1 MAARFNEG
9 EIMSLQLAAAAPR
22 TRYFDLAELH
32 ELLEHLGTDAT
43 RTLFDTFAGEL
54 PRYRT
59 ALEAATAQRDFVTL
73 ARIVHTLRGTA
84 LSFSCTGLAPLCES
98 LKAQCESRDLE
109 TCRRSAAALAFAY
122 VCALAEL
129 QSLRAPGGL
138 LAA

>member
-1 MAARFNEG
+1 MSSNIAIHPAA
-9 EIMSLQLAAAAPR
+9 

-32 ELLEHLGTDAT
+32 ELLGCLGPTGA
-43 RTLFDTFAGEL
+43 RALFDTFAEEL
-54 PRYRT
+54 PRYRK
-59 ALEAATAQRDFVTL
+59 ALEDAASRRDLKAL
-73 ARIVHTLRGTA
+73 ARTVHTLRGTA

-98 LKAQCESRDLE
+98 VETQCKRGDVDS
-109 TCRRSAAALAFAY
+109 CRSSAAALAFAY

>member
-1 MAARFNEG
+1 
-9 EIMSLQLAAAAPR
+9 MSTSLAIGTSA
-22 TRYFDLAELH
+22 TRYFDLAELQ
-32 ELLEHLGTDAT
+32 ELRDHLGCDAAQS
-43 RTLFDTFAGEL
+43 LFDTFVCEL
-54 PRYRT
+54 PRYRS
-59 ALEAATAQRDFVTL
+59 AIEAATAKRDFATL

-98 LKAQCESRDLE
+98 LKTQCERGDVD
-109 TCRRSAAALAFAY
+109 TCRSSAAALAFAY